1 MLPVCVRAAR
11 QGHSRHA
18 GHHQEDLHVTQ
29 LQDQDVHA
37 GVRSGDHGHS
47 ISFSRDTNKKWR
59 QILLVSVPYPDPA
72 DPHVFWPPG
81 SISQRY
87 GSGSFY
93 HQAKIVRKPLIP
105 IIL

>member
-37 GVRSGDHGHS
+37 GVRSGDPS
-47 ISFSRDTNKKWR
+47 LSQSE
-59 QILLVSVPYPDPA
+59 LL
-72 DPHVFWPPG
+72 
-81 SISQRY
+81 QE
-87 GSGSFY
+87 
-93 HQAKIVRKPLIP
+93 IP
-105 IIL
+105 MKNGYKFF